1 MMAKKLQKILA
12 VVLVLSMCMSL
23 LSVSAFAEETNV
35 PDYVDPIESSDIV
48 PDGKPNGTV
57 TEGEPVSGTDEN
69 GNPTQTT
76 TDTWTDTS
84 TDGGTDAEANPSTT
98 TTTNTN
104 GSETTTVT
112 QNPDGSTTTDVSG
125 KETVTQSS
133 TTTKTDVKEG
143 QLVTDTTTVTNTV
156 NGNTVS
162 EVVDGTTTQAGAAGA
177 NTPVVVPEQEGSWVN
192 DPNKPQTKNDW
203 VDGTVSDDA
212 WVQNGATQTPVT
224 SNPDTNPIDVV
235 GQQNPLNGNGS
246 ITINLT
252 PSSTDRKTV
261 QVSLADLVAQNVT
274 IDNLYPAT
282 DADGDTE
289 DIIENG
295 VKVGTKTTIVTHV
308 PQYVGE
314 GADKQLVGYEVITTV
329 TTIRETG
336 NEKTTKDAVETP
348 GTATDPVA
356 ADATNI
362 VLPQEVIDA
371 AKAPADVLDGNNN
384 KIGTTTT
391 TIEEVTDPVTG
402 KIVYKVTKT
411 TTTDVNDGGVSQ
423 TPTETYPDQ
432 NAPEVTETIPAA
444 RPADIEPYVNEK
456 TGNTVTVT
464 VNKVDGG
471 YERVY
476 VEKDSEGNEV
486 ATRTEKFFDTT
497 VIINK
502 KTETD
507 ATGKVVTTDTHKVV
521 TEVMYYSATVENR
534 DVTISSEKLTE
545 MQKTV
550 DTTTQS
556 QVIQIGDQYFVYT
569 GEMGAVDFSSTTVQ
583 NNDSGT
589 ALATISLDGSNWEQV
604 RISKGDDKIADTDDD
619 RYTLRPKGF
628 VKQTS
633 GNDLQ
638 NDGTIN
644 SSWYIPYTLNDLK
657 TLQGKLSEGEFVLV
671 GFGAYSEYNLFDDP
685 GANKMGDEWYN
696 NTFPDYNY
704 PNANGAHSMK
714 QFAILGKDGIS
725 YGYCVQLREPIRLS
739 NGSYIE
745 NDNPNPSTNITNNDA
760 YVYSQMGIEDM
771 IGKTISIPLKGDQ
784 DALMPLNSIVSNGYM
799 GTTSGVGS
807 LQAVKDLLIRN
818 GYATEAAT
826 LTDGQALAATQAAI
840 WKYGNDST
848 VTFEGLKGY
857 LVQYYPDAGV
867 TPSKGNSQ
875 IAEHD
880 QSKENMKHLA
890 EDYANIEAVYNVLCK
905 LATAAGG
912 ADVPDVVAKDDVKGA
927 TIVLKEEVAL
937 DAYNTSVSEAVKN
950 AVKDTDNKVYN
961 TDLSFTLAVSSSS
974 YNGDLVVYV
983 YANGDT
989 EHPVA
994 TRRIAGSGSE
1004 ALIDSAVRGADG
1016 NTTYTINDVKLAENV
1031 DVTIKLD
1038 GTQYLTG
1045 GVYVYSCD
1053 NSQNFIGGLNSLKQK
1068 FEMEVDL
1075 SFSVTDPAAT
1085 TITTDTVQTIDT
1097 YKAYRTDTKTD
1108 TRGEVKYD
1116 RLGSG
1121 DLREE
1126 VTTTVNTK
1134 VYATV
1139 TVTETTEQN
1148 TSAEVEWW
1156 NTNTV
1161 YPSGGG
1167 GGGGGG
1173 TTGGGGGGGTTGGG
1187 EFFIGDEDVP
1197 LVDMIDE
1204 EVPLAEVPAT
1214 GDNFAMWAMVSLM
1227 SGVGLIGL
1235 SLFGKKREEEMSA

>member
-1 MMAKKLQKILA
+1 MH
-12 VVLVLSMCMSL
+12 S
-23 LSVSAFAEETNV
+23 
-35 PDYVDPIESSDIV
+35 
-48 PDGKPNGTV
+48 
-57 TEGEPVSGTDEN
+57 
-69 GNPTQTT
+69 
-76 TDTWTDTS
+76 
-84 TDGGTDAEANPSTT
+84 
-98 TTTNTN
+98 
-104 GSETTTVT
+104 
-112 QNPDGSTTTDVSG
+112 
-125 KETVTQSS
+125 
-133 TTTKTDVKEG
+133 
-143 QLVTDTTTVTNTV
+143 
-156 NGNTVS
+156 
-162 EVVDGTTTQAGAAGA
+162 AAG
-177 NTPVVVPEQEGSWVN
+177 
-192 DPNKPQTKNDW
+192 
-203 VDGTVSDDA
+203 SD
-212 WVQNGATQTPVT
+212 
-224 SNPDTNPIDVV
+224 
-235 GQQNPLNGNGS
+235 
-246 ITINLT
+246 
-252 PSSTDRKTV
+252 K
-261 QVSLADLVAQNVT
+261 T

-336 NEKTTKDAVETP
+336 NEKKDAVETP

-391 TIEEVTDPVTG
+391 TIEEVTDPKTS

-464 VNKVDGG
+464 VNKVNGG

-583 NNDSGT
+583 NNDSTTGMT
-589 ALATISLDGSNWEQV
+589 TIPLD
-604 RISKGDDKIADTDDD
+604 SKYWTEAQMSSG
-619 RYTLRPKGF
+619 RSTLRPVGF
-628 VKQTS
+628 VGQTS

-638 NDGTIN
+638 SDGSVN
-644 SSWYIPYTLNDLK
+644 SSWYIPYTLAELR
-657 TLQGKLSEGEFVLV
+657 TLQGKLNNGEFVLV
-671 GFGAYSEYNLFDDP
+671 GYGAYSEYNLFDDKTAYDKDGYP
-685 GANKMGDEWYN
+685 IYSSTEGD
-696 NTFPDYNY
+696 
-704 PNANGAHSMK
+704 AKGAHSMK
-714 QFAILGKDGIS
+714 QFAILGKNGIS
-725 YGYCVQLREPIRLS
+725 YGYCVELRKELKYFDGKNVGNTDAANDLNS
-739 NGSYIE
+739 N
-745 NDNPNPSTNITNNDA
+745 

-771 IGKTISIPLKGDQ
+771 IGKPITIPLKGGQ

-807 LQAVKDLLIRN
+807 LNAVKNLLKQN
-818 GYATEAAT
+818 GVSDTIINSLTE
-826 LTDGQALAATQAAI
+826 GQALAATQAAI
-840 WKYGNDST
+840 WKYGNNST
-848 VTFEGLKGY
+848 VTFESLKGY
-857 LVQYYPDAGV
+857 LVQYYAD
-867 TPSKGNSQ
+867 SKPNGIVEHQQGNAQ
-875 IAEHD
+875 KNALE
-880 QSKENMKHLA
+880 

-912 ADVPDVVAKDDVKGA
+912 ADMPSVVTKDDVKGA
-927 TIVLKEEVAL
+927 TIVLKEEVVITAN
-937 DAYNTSVSEAVKN
+937 DTSVSEAVKN
-950 AVKDTDNKVYN
+950 AVKNTDNKVYN
-961 TDLSFTLAVSSSS
+961 TDLSFTLAVSNSSF
-974 YNGDLVVYV
+974 NGDLVVYV
-983 YANGDT
+983 YANNDT
-989 EHPVA
+989 DHPVA
-994 TRRIAGSGSE
+994 VKRIAGSGGDLLAGE
-1004 ALIDSAVRGADG
+1004 RDAQG

-1031 DVTIKLD
+1031 NVTIKLD

-1116 RLGSG
+1116 RLGAG

-1197 LVDMIDE
+1197 LVEMIDE